1 MIIVDSNNLKV
12 TVKME
17 KVKTVKKKKDNTW
30 KNNLKSE
37 TDKKNKSKNKYKIS
51 RTMYLSR
58 LFLKWERLS
67 NKKEMLQD
75 RLGNCRLSKK
85 LKLLSLR
92 EKEDMR
98 KWKWELSYTQMEEIL
113 KLNLKS
119 FNITFQIQMQYKK
132 KTKKKKIQLSIE
144 EKIYKTLNKIKLT
157 QVKDQIDFK
166 EKKMMLINK

>member
-51 RTMYLSR
+51 KTMYLSR

-85 LKLLSLR
+85 
-92 EKEDMR
+92 
-98 KWKWELSYTQMEEIL
+98 
-113 KLNLKS
+113 
-119 FNITFQIQMQYKK
+119 
-132 KTKKKKIQLSIE
+132 
-144 EKIYKTLNKIKLT
+144 
-157 QVKDQIDFK
+157 
-166 EKKMMLINK
+166 